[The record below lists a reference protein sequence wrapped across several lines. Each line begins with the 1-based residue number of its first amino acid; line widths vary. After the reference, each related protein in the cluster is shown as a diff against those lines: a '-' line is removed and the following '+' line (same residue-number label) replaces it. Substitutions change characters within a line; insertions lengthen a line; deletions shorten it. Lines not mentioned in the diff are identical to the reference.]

1 MEASVS
7 GARAGN
13 NRIGKKVNSVKILF
27 SISYYHPYI
36 SGLTLAAARWAEA
49 LVKKG
54 ETVTVLT
61 MQHDKSLTK
70 RRSIH
75 GVRIERVPWLIQI
88 SKGFLSVDWPI
99 RTWRQVGRHNVV
111 VIHLPQVEG
120 IVVAICAKLQG
131 KRIISVYHCE
141 PELPSGFIPGVIQSI
156 MEVSHFFTLL
166 LSDKVAT
173 YTKDYADHSTVLRLW
188 KQYTKRDIVAVIP
201 PIAPPKENTG
211 LTRSFAKRIGHS
223 DVTIGVA
230 ARLAAE
236 KGIEHV
242 IEALPLLKRK
252 LPRKRIILVI
262 AGPMDPVGEGA
273 YKTKIMALVGRFARQ
288 VIFLGSIAPTDMGS
302 FYRCIDV
309 LVLPSVNR
317 TEAFGMVQVEAM
329 YMGVPVVAS
338 NLPGVRVPVQKTG
351 MGLVVPP
358 GDSARLAEAIHTI
371 MLDKHR
377 YTSAKKP
384 ISTLFSPPRSVSA
397 FLSLIS

>member
-1 MEASVS
+1 M
-7 GARAGN
+7 
-13 NRIGKKVNSVKILF
+13 KSVKILF
-27 SISYYHPYI
+27 SVSYYHPYI
-36 SGLTLAAARWAEA
+36 SGLTLAASLWAEA

-61 MQHDKSLTK
+61 MQHDKSLPK
-70 RRSIH
+70 HGSIG
-75 GVRIERVPWLIQI
+75 GVRIERVPWIIQI
-88 SKGFLSVDWPI
+88 SKGFLSVDWFI
-99 RTWRQVGRHNVV
+99 RAWHQVRRHDAV

-131 KRIISVYHCE
+131 KRIVAMYHCE
-141 PELPSGFIPGVIQSI
+141 PVLSPGFIPGVIQSV
-156 MEVSHFFTLL
+156 MEVSHFITML
-166 LSDKVAT
+166 LSDRVAT
-173 YTKDYADHSTVLRLW
+173 YTKDYADHSTVLGLW
-188 KQYTKRDIVAVIP
+188 KRYTKRDIVTVIP
-201 PIAPPKENTG
+201 PIAPPKENIR
-211 LTRSFAKRIGHS
+211 LTRSFVQRIGHS
-223 DVTIGVA
+223 DVIIGIA

-236 KGIEHV
+236 KGIEYA
-242 IEALPLLKRK
+242 IEALPLLAQK
-252 LPRKRIILVI
+252 LPRKKIKLVI
-262 AGPMDPVGEGA
+262 AGSMDPVGEGA

-288 VIFLGSIAPTDMGS
+288 VVFLGSIAPTDMGS

>member
-1 MEASVS
+1 MEASVL

-27 SISYYHPYI
+27 SISFYHPYI

-49 LVKKG
+49 LVKNG

-61 MQHDKSLTK
+61 MQHDKSLAK
-70 RRSIH
+70 RGSIH

-99 RTWRQVGRHNVV
+99 RAWHQVSRHDVV

-131 KRIISVYHCE
+131 KRIICVYHCE
-141 PELPSGFIPGVIQSI
+141 PVLPGGFVPGVIQSV

-166 LSDKVAT
+166 LSDRVVT
-173 YTKDYADHSTVLRLW
+173 YTKDYADHSMVLRLW
-188 KQYTKRDIVAVIP
+188 KQYTKRDAVAVIP
-201 PIAPPKENTG
+201 PIAPPKENMR

-252 LPRKRIILVI
+252 LPRKRITVVI
-262 AGPMDPVGEGA
+262 AGPMDPVGERV
-273 YKTKIMALVGRFARQ
+273 YKTKIMALVSRFARQ
-288 VIFLGSIAPTDMGS
+288 VVFLGSIAPTDMGS

-329 YMGVPVVAS
+329 HMGVPVIAS

-351 MGLVVPP
+351 MGIVVPP
-358 GDSARLAEAIHTI
+358 GDSSSLAGAIYTV
-371 MLDKHR
+371 MSDKSR
-377 YTSAKKP
+377 YTSAKKS
-384 ISTLFSPPRSVSA
+384 ISTVFSPSRSVSA
-397 FLSLIS
+397 FLSLLS